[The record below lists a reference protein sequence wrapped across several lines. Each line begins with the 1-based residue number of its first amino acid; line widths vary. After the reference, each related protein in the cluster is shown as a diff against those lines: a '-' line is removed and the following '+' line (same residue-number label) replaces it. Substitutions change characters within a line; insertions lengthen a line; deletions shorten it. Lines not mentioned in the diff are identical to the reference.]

1 MPIFE
6 IALIT
11 LTLLMG
17 ASIVW
22 YTLLLGISPMP
33 SSSKAQ
39 AAMLQLI
46 TLANTQVDSNQDS
59 KKGAIIELGSGWGN
73 LLIAIAK
80 QYPQRN
86 IVGYELSLL
95 PWLTSLLVIKILG
108 LNNITLH
115 RKDFLKADLSQ
126 ASLMLCYLYPGAMLK
141 IKDKLKK
148 EPGQLEY
155 FISHNFSLPSQ
166 QPINTVQLDDLYKS
180 PVYLYQFKET
190 LQ

>member
-1 MPIFE
+1 MPVFE

-33 SSSKAQ
+33 SSNKAQ

-46 TLANTQVDSNQDS
+46 TLANTHVDLNQDS

-95 PWLTSLLVIKILG
+95 PWFISLLVIKILG
-108 LNNITLH
+108 LKNITLH

-126 ASLMLCYLYPGAMLK
+126 ASLMLCYLYPGAMVK

-155 FISHNFSLPSQ
+155 LISHNFSLPLQ
-166 QPINTVQLDDLYKS
+166 QSINTIQLDDLYKS
-180 PVYLYQFKET
+180 PVYLYQFKEA
-190 LQ
+190 L